1 MLEHFQFFV
10 CNGVM
15 AYNKNE
21 KTLAADI
28 KNFLL
33 DAFEKQWKSRGQ
45 VQKRAVAAALH
56 LWISLPE
63 DLQARLISQELG
75 ENDFLSLVRQI
86 VDEHIQL
93 NCPALSKNNHKKPAK
108 KGKRKS

>member
-1 MLEHFQFFV
+1 
-10 CNGVM
+10 M

-21 KTLAADI
+21 KTLAADVKI
-28 KNFLL
+28 SLL

-56 LWISLPE
+56 MWISLPE

-93 NCPALSKNNHKKPAK
+93 NCPTLSKKIRKKPAK
-108 KGKRKS
+108 KARRKG

>member
-1 MLEHFQFFV
+1 
-10 CNGVM
+10 M

-21 KTLAADI
+21 KTLAADVKI
-28 KNFLL
+28 SLL

-93 NCPALSKNNHKKPAK
+93 NCIALHCQKKSGKNLPKKVSKRAK
-108 KGKRKS
+108 YSQPTQ

>member
-1 MLEHFQFFV
+1 
-10 CNGVM
+10 M

-21 KTLAADI
+21 KTLAADVKI
-28 KNFLL
+28 SLL

-56 LWISLPE
+56 LWISLPK

-93 NCPALSKNNHKKPAK
+93 NCPALSK
-108 KGKRKS
+108 KGSEKDKYSQHTSKLDF

>member
-1 MLEHFQFFV
+1 
-10 CNGVM
+10 
-15 AYNKNE
+15 
-21 KTLAADI
+21 
-28 KNFLL
+28 LL
-33 DAFEKQWKSRGQ
+33 DAFEKQWKSRGK

-93 NCPALSKNNHKKPAK
+93 NCSALSKNIHKKSAK
-108 KGKRKS
+108 KRMRKS

>member
-1 MLEHFQFFV
+1 
-10 CNGVM
+10 M
-15 AYNKNE
+15 AYHKNE
-21 KTLAADI
+21 KTLAADVKI
-28 KNFLL
+28 SLL

-56 LWISLPE
+56 LWVSLPE

-86 VDEHIQL
+86 VDEYIQL
-93 NCPALSKNNHKKPAK
+93 NCPRLSKNTHRKHTKKVK
-108 KGKRKS
+108 KKS

>member
-1 MLEHFQFFV
+1 M
-10 CNGVM
+10 
-15 AYNKNE
+15 
-21 KTLAADI
+21 
-28 KNFLL
+28 L

-56 LWISLPE
+56 LWISLPK

-93 NCPALSKNNHKKPAK
+93 NCPALSKKNTKYLPK
-108 KGKRKS
+108 KGSEKDKYSQHTSKLDF

>member
-1 MLEHFQFFV
+1 
-10 CNGVM
+10 M
-15 AYNKNE
+15 AYKKNE
-21 KTLAADI
+21 KTLAADVKI
-28 KNFLL
+28 SLF

-56 LWISLPE
+56 LWISLPK

-93 NCPALSKNNHKKPAK
+93 NCLALSKKIHKKSAK

>member
-1 MLEHFQFFV
+1 
-10 CNGVM
+10 M

-21 KTLAADI
+21 KTLAADVKI
-28 KNFLL
+28 SLL

-56 LWISLPE
+56 LWISLPK

-93 NCPALSKNNHKKPAK
+93 NCPALSKKAHKKPAK